1 VQKTKALVKK
11 LLRHI
16 WVSYWLIPA
25 LISFALFLMASATLF
40 VDQNWAG
47 EFHSEFILLAP
58 TQPASA
64 QSLLSTIAGSV
75 VGVAGVVF
83 YITMVAV
90 SFASGNFGPRLIGNF
105 MRDRG
110 NQVSLGIF
118 IGTFIYTLM
127 VLRTVKGSD
136 SQSFDASSIAEFV
149 QQFSIAISLG
159 LAIVCMGTLIYF
171 IHHVPETINIERI
184 ISQLGRSLQSGIR
197 DRFPIGVLKSISS
210 PACCEPW
217 TEENCDRM
225 ATEIQFRSE
234 VYVQEIDLK
243 SLHLLAK
250 KNDLLIKVLNR
261 PGGFVT
267 NMTCMM
273 RIWYTTEHSDDLR
286 EELANCTTVDA
297 EQTIAQNVEFV
308 VDQLVEIIAR
318 ALSPGMND
326 PFTAVACLNWLQVG
340 ILQFAHDEEAKFGLK
355 DHRVHVEPLTFESFV
370 ESIFAKSI
378 PYISTDVNVVRSTR
392 DILNFLIAR
401 VPEAHQKRVL
411 KCHLSDLIQRS
422 KNLSD

>member
-1 VQKTKALVKK
+1 MQKTKALTKK
-11 LLRHI
+11 ALRHI
-16 WVSYWLIPA
+16 WFSYWLIPA
-25 LISFALFLMASATLF
+25 LISFALFLVASATLF
-40 VDQNWAG
+40 VDQYWGG
-47 EFHSEFILLAP
+47 ELHSEFILLAP

-83 YITMVAV
+83 SITMVAV

-136 SQSFDASSIAEFV
+136 SQSFEASSITEFV
-149 QQFSIAISLG
+149 PQLSIAISLG

-184 ISQLGRSLQSGIR
+184 ISKLGRSLQSGIR
-197 DRFPIGVLKSISS
+197 DRFPIGALRGLAS
-210 PACCEPW
+210 PARCEPW
-217 TEENCDRM
+217 SEENCDRM
-225 ATEIQFRSE
+225 GTEIQFRNE
-234 VYVQEIDLK
+234 GYVQEIDLK
-243 SLHLLAK
+243 SLHLLAE
-250 KNDLLIKVLNR
+250 KNDLLIRILNR
-261 PGGFVT
+261 PGKFVT

-273 RIWYTTEHSDDLR
+273 RVWHTTEPSEDLR
-286 EELANCTTVDA
+286 EELSNCTTVDA

-308 VDQLVEIIAR
+308 ADQLVEIIAR

-326 PFTAVACLNWLQVG
+326 PFTAIACLNWLQIG
-340 ILQFAHDEEAKFGLK
+340 ILEFACDEEARSELK
-355 DHRVHVEPLTFESFV
+355 DHRVHVEALTFETFV
-370 ESIFAKSI
+370 DNIFASSI
-378 PYISTDVNVVRSTR
+378 PYITTDVNVVRSTTE
-392 DILNFLIAR
+392 ILDFLIEH
-401 VPEAHQKRVL
+401 VPEPEQKKVL
-411 KCHLSDLIQRS
+411 KAQLKTLNERS
-422 KNLSD
+422 KNSAD

>member
-1 VQKTKALVKK
+1 MQKSKALIKK

-16 WVSYWLIPA
+16 WFSYWLIPA
-25 LISFALFLMASATLF
+25 LISFALFLVASATLF
-40 VDQNWAG
+40 VDQNWSG
-47 EFHSEFILLAP
+47 QFYSEIILLAP

-83 YITMVAV
+83 SITMVAV

-136 SQSFDASSIAEFV
+136 TQSFEASSIAEFV
-149 QQFSIAISLG
+149 PQFSIAISLG

-184 ISQLGRSLQSGIR
+184 ISKLGRSLQSGIR
-197 DRFPIGVLKSISS
+197 DRFPIGALRGISS
-210 PACCEPW
+210 PARCEPW
-217 TEENCDRM
+217 SEENCDRM
-225 ATEIQFRSE
+225 GTEIQFRNE
-234 VYVQEIDLK
+234 GYVQEIDLK
-243 SLHLLAK
+243 SLHHLAE
-250 KNDLLIKVLNR
+250 KNDLLIRILNR
-261 PGGFVT
+261 PGVFVT

-273 RIWYTTEHSDDLR
+273 RVWYITEPSEDLR
-286 EELANCTTVDA
+286 EELVNCTTVDA

-326 PFTAVACLNWLQVG
+326 PFTAIACLNWLQIG
-340 ILQFAHDEEAKFGLK
+340 ILEFAHDEEAKSGLK
-355 DHRVHVEPLTFESFV
+355 DHRVHVEALTFESFV

-378 PYISTDVNVVRSTR
+378 PYISSDMNVVRSTR
-392 DILNFLIAR
+392 DIFKFLIEH
-401 VPEAHQKRVL
+401 VPEADQKSVL
-411 KCHLSDLIQRS
+411 KAHLHHLIQRS
-422 KNLSD
+422 ENLSD